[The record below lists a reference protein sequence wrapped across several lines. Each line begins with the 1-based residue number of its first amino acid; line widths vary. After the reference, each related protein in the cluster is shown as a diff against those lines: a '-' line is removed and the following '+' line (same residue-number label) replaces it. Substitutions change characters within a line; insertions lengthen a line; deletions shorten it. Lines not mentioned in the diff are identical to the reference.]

1 MTESKRGAVLTTF
14 AVLFGLLAISNLLKP
29 LQIGGAR
36 TGFVFFG
43 TRLSGVANMIIGPLF
58 GIFLAA
64 YAAGIWRMKRYAMA
78 MSHAYAV
85 YVILNLFLFSEL
97 APKPE
102 GAGTNYAIMGVVYAT
117 VAVGVSLG
125 SAIILTKRKAELS

>member
-1 MTESKRGAVLTTF
+1 MADSKRGAVLTTF
-14 AVLFGLLAISNLLKP
+14 AVLFGLLAVSNMLKP
-29 LQIGGAR
+29 FQFGGER

-43 TRLSGVANMIIGPLF
+43 TRLSGLPNTIIGPLF
-58 GIFLAA
+58 GIFQAA
-64 YAAGIWRMKRYAMA
+64 YAAGIWRMRRYAMA

-97 APKPE
+97 NPKPE
-102 GAGTNYAIMGVVYAT
+102 AAGSSYAVMGVVYAT